1 MREFGESPK
10 RAGTVSGREGR
21 NARGALNVSSPLEK
35 SEKVGIGI
43 AGAAAPYRKSGDLLC
58 AEKTGPWSGA
68 VILLRKSGR
77 GSLLAA
83 AAAFPQQMRNK
94 EHVHG
99 E

>member
-43 AGAAAPYRKSGDLLC
+43 AGAQLRTASQETYSVRKKQVRGAELLSC
-58 AEKTGPWSGA
+58 CG
-68 VILLRKSGR
+68 KS
-77 GSLLAA
+77 AA
-83 AAAFPQQMRNK
+83 AVGWLPRPLFRSK
-94 EHVHG
+94 
-99 E
+99 